1 MDVKETLSRRNCN
14 KPQQENKQRM
24 RSAAKT
30 FFSFNTMS
38 QLFSTTNHEV
48 KQEKCMTT
56 DVDVPKQTVE
66 SNTSELENIE
76 VQKDFM
82 GPQWEED
89 SSGVKKKNQQSSP
102 GDEESRLQIGAEQNT
117 QNQDKQADISSDR
130 IEAVEVDNM
139 TAIETQHLPPLNSVS
154 EEEVRIV
161 LLFAYLTES

>member
-1 MDVKETLSRRNCN
+1 
-14 KPQQENKQRM
+14 
-24 RSAAKT
+24 
-30 FFSFNTMS
+30 
-38 QLFSTTNHEV
+38 
-48 KQEKCMTT
+48 MTT

-117 QNQDKQADISSDR
+117 QNQDKQADICSDR